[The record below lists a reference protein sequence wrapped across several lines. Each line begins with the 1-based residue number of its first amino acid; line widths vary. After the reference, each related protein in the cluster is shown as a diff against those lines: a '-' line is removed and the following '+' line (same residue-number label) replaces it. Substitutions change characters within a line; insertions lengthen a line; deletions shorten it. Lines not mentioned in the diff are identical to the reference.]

1 MLHRLVFYIMVSGCN
16 CSLRATIKMLFIG
29 IISNISTVFKTV
41 LVQQQGWVFAEQP
54 PGDRTV
60 PAGGGEVLQLP
71 ALQRG

>member
-1 MLHRLVFYIMVSGCN
+1 
-16 CSLRATIKMLFIG
+16 MLFIS